1 MAYALTLKGN
11 WAMYKL
17 STAQTYISYGN
28 QYKMSEGIKHTNKNK
43 DITKYLNNQL
53 AAGAPI
59 LLYIGQDAT
68 YLLDNTKSSDNQKIN
83 ISNYYFCANY

>member
-1 MAYALTLKGN
+1 
-11 WAMYKL
+11 MYKL
-17 STAQTYISYGN
+17 STDQSYILHEN
-28 QYKMSEGIKHTNKNK
+28 QYMTSAIIKYINKHSRITNYMNG
-43 DITKYLNNQL
+43 QL

-68 YLLDNTKSSDNQKIN
+68 YLLDNTKSNDNQKIN